1 MKHPTIYRLPDVIKT
16 TSLSRSSIYDYMS
29 KGLFPR
35 PIKLGVRAVGW
46 HSADITA
53 WLESRMLSNGETQP
67 LRQQGM
73 GSVNSHS
80 LRDVT
85 KDSLPSQKQ
94 NSKHSFYSSSIGGQ
108 KNV

>member
-1 MKHPTIYRLPDVIKT
+1 MIKHTIYRLKDVIQI

-29 KGLFPR
+29 KGNFPK

-46 HSADITA
+46 RSADIAA
-53 WLESRMLSNGETQP
+53 WLDSRVLSNGETQP

-85 KDSLPSQKQ
+85 EDNLSSRKE
-94 NSKHSFYSSSIGGQ
+94 NSKHSFCSYYVGGQ
-108 KNV
+108 NNV